1 MIMYLCMNDILNKY
15 ALTITIRFNLNDDPS
30 VGMKWEEK

>member
-15 ALTITIRFNLNDDPS
+15 ALTITIRFNLNDEAS